1 MVWMKMAF
9 QENIKDLFKE
19 LDNSEDE
26 DVNDVL
32 GMDDSTDE
40 DEQWKG

>member
-32 GMDDSTDE
+32 GMDDGTDE